1 MEAKIEIVDFEAIVE
16 SISKKDLIP
25 DNVIRITKIKNG
37 YGIYTHSREYAK
49 KIEVFLRPSYKV
61 GEEAYFLMEGENV
74 CLDLLEK
81 WLKNI
86 FIEFS

>member
-1 MEAKIEIVDFEAIVE
+1 MEAKIEIVDFEAIVQD
-16 SISKKDLIP
+16 INKIIP

-74 CLDLLEK
+74 CLDLMEK